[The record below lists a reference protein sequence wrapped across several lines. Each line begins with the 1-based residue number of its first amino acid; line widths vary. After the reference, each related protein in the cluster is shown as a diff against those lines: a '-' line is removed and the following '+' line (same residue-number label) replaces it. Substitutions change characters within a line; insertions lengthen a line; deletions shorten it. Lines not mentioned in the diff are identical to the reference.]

1 MGKTYNFM
9 KGGQYMKVT
18 YVAKNY
24 EISQR
29 FKEVLESKLDKL
41 ERYFDTDV
49 SVKVNC
55 TSQEKREKLELTISS
70 GSYFFKGEAISDN
83 MYNNIDLAL
92 PKLERQIVRIGAKAR
107 AKSKKLA
114 KENVGLVDLAD
125 ELFEEWAPSKLIKT
139 KRFAL
144 EPMTVDDAEA
154 HMEAL
159 GHNFYVFENIY
170 THETNILYR
179 RNDKNLG
186 LIEIEE

>member
-1 MGKTYNFM
+1 M
-9 KGGQYMKVT
+9 KIN

-29 FKEVLESKLDKL
+29 FKDVVEAKLEKL
-41 ERYFDTDV
+41 ERYFDKDV

-55 TSQEKREKLELTISS
+55 TAQDKREKLELTISS

-92 PKLERQIVRIGAKAR
+92 PKLERQVVRIGSKAR
-107 AKSKKLA
+107 AKNKKLA
-114 KENVGLVDLAD
+114 KTTNTIDELVDEL
-125 ELFEEWAPSKLIKT
+125 LFEEWAPSKLIKT

>member
-1 MGKTYNFM
+1 M
-9 KGGQYMKVT
+9 KIS

-29 FKEVLESKLDKL
+29 FKDVLESKLEKL
-41 ERYFDTDV
+41 NRYFDTDV
-49 SVKVNC
+49 QVKVNC
-55 TSQEKREKLELTISS
+55 TSQDTREKLELTISS

-92 PKLERQIVRIGAKAR
+92 PKLERQVVRIGAKAR
-107 AKSKKLA
+107 AKSKKRE
-114 KENVGLVDLAD
+114 KDKDLTNMNAYMED
-125 ELFEEWAPSKLIKT
+125 LFEEFVPSKLIKT

-144 EPMTVDDAEA
+144 EPMTVEDAEA

-159 GHNFYVFENIY
+159 GHTFYVFENIF
-170 THETNILYR
+170 TNEINILYR

-186 LIEIEE
+186 LIEIDQD